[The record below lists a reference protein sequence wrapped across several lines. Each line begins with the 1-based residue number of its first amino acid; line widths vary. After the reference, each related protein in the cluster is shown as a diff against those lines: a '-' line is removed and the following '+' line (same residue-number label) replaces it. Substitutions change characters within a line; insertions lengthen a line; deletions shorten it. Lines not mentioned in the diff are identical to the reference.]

1 LFDGGLR
8 QAAKESAQAQ
18 LDNALLNYR
27 QVVLNAFQEIED
39 NLVAREQ
46 LSLMEGSWADAA
58 QSASRNLEVVYAQY
72 QAGVVPYLSVVSAQ
86 SALLSAQRSLL
97 DVRSRQLLA
106 WNQLQKNTF
115 VENPS
120 DQVKF

>member
-1 LFDGGLR
+1 
-8 QAAKESAQAQ
+8 
-18 LDNALLNYR
+18 LNYR